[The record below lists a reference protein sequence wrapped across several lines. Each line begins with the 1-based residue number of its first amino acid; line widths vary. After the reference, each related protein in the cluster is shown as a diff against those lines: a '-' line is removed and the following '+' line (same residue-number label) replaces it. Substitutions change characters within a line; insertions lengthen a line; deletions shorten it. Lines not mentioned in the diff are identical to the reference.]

1 MSQAYPIYV
10 VDDDEAIRR
19 SLSFLLKTSGFAV
32 QLFEGGLPFLK
43 EAGHLAPG
51 CVLLDVRM
59 PDMDGLEVQRALR
72 GRGVMLPVII
82 MTGHGDVDM
91 AVQAMK
97 AGASDF
103 IEQPFEKA
111 ALLACIAAAQRQSV
125 AERGLS
131 ARAMEAQARLNVLT
145 DRERDVLNGLVD
157 GLPNKTIAYDLGI
170 SPRTVE
176 IHRANLMQKL
186 EVRSLAEALRIAFHA
201 GQGADA
207 PPG

>member
-1 MSQAYPIYV
+1 MTQHYPIYV

-19 SLSFLLKTSGFAV
+19 SLSFLLRTSGFAV
-32 QLFEGGLPFLK
+32 ELFEGGLPFLK
-43 EAGHLAPG
+43 AAGALAPG

-59 PDMDGLEVQRALR
+59 PDMDWLEVQRELR
-72 GRGVMLPVII
+72 ARGVMLPVII

-91 AVQAMK
+91 AVAAMK

-103 IEQPFEKA
+103 IEKPFEKA
-111 ALLACIAAAQRQSV
+111 ALLACIEAARAQSV
-125 AERGLS
+125 AARGAS
-131 ARAMEAQARLNVLT
+131 AQAQEAQARLNILT
-145 DRERDVLNGLVD
+145 DRERDVLNGLVE
-157 GLPNKTIAYDLGI
+157 GLPNKTIAFDLGI

-201 GQGADA
+201 GVE
-207 PPG
+207 